1 MISFIKTINDI
12 IMKSD
17 EEINEN
23 IIGIN
28 YLEKLKYLI
37 INNLK
42 EDIDKATIDDIVI
55 DLEKNNNQ
63 SINFDFKNRSLV
75 LSVDFYKDSLSKIK
89 SSYGINTLSIV
100 IKGNKVISLFDLND
114 KKKVI
119 SISISKNMGLVLS
132 ENTVTSENIASGS
145 IILNL
150 INKRKEI
157 DIEN

>member
-1 MISFIKTINDI
+1 MISFMKTINDI

-17 EEINEN
+17 EGINEN

-42 EDIDKATIDDIVI
+42 EDVDKATIDDIVI
-55 DLEKNNNQ
+55 NLEKNNNQ
-63 SINFDFKNRSLV
+63 SINFNFKNRSLV

>member
-1 MISFIKTINDI
+1 MKTINDI

-42 EDIDKATIDDIVI
+42 EDVDKAAIDDIVI

-132 ENTVTSENIASGS
+132 ENMITSENIAAGS
-145 IILNL
+145 IIM
-150 INKRKEI
+150 
-157 DIEN
+157 DIISEKKL